1 MGDINWVA
9 CLVPLARRGVDACGD
24 CEDARSFRLTSAE
37 VVLSWEVGS
46 DSVGSSL
53 LPSETKRFSR
63 PSTRFKRASRTS
75 VLGPLF
81 LGTASGRGCQ
91 SMFGCTRV
99 VLRVEHT
106 VYTRAVEHLTGFTGR
121 PCAIALDLDF
131 RLARGHDEKS
141 RQALPFAFDSFC
153 SSWPR
158 GARWR
163 RGGRVVGRCQSA
175 ALPLRPVTGKLRWT
189 WRRYR
194 AVDQKHSLAASDVD
208 DGELDGRKKKARSST
223 A

>member
-1 MGDINWVA
+1 MGDINWFA
-9 CLVPLARRGVDACGD
+9 WLVPLARRGEDACGD

-81 LGTASGRGCQ
+81 LGTASGSGCQ

-121 PCAIALDLDF
+121 ACAIALDLEF
-131 RLARGHDEKS
+131 GLARGHDEKKQTGTTFRFRQLLQFMAS
-141 RQALPFAFDSFC
+141 RGSLET
-153 SSWPR
+153 
-158 GARWR
+158 R
-163 RGGRVVGRCQSA
+163 RAGSRSMPICGLA
-175 ALPLRPVTGKLRWT
+175 I
-189 WRRYR
+189 
-194 AVDQKHSLAASDVD
+194 AASDWETSVD
-208 DGELDGRKKKARSST
+208 MATLQGGGPEAFSGCKWS
-223 A
+223 